1 MHYITGSRFRLGNK
15 MRSISQK
22 DRQIFE
28 NLFVLEAA
36 NNHWGDL
43 VRGKKIIQE
52 FATVVRYNNIKAAIK
67 FQFRD
72 VDNFVHDEFKGNQDL
87 RYIKKTEATKMTR
100 EQYAE
105 LANAVTNAGCIP
117 MATPFDEASVELCDY
132 LDLPIIKIASSDIND
147 WSLLEAVATTKRPV
161 IASSGGAS
169 EKSLDDLVTYFEN
182 RNIPLA
188 INHCV
193 SLYPSEDHQLEL
205 SQIDYLVSRYPNHVI
220 GFSSHEYNDWHTS
233 MHISYAKGARTW
245 ERHVDIE
252 FNDVP
257 VSNYCSLPH
266 QIDEWFKA
274 FGKAAEMCGSSSESR
289 RIVSKEET
297 AYLNALVRGVYAK
310 RDLPAGYVVEHNN
323 FSKDFQLAVPLK
335 KGQLSTRELLNGLP
349 LIKDLSQGDSVTID
363 HVGGPYSENQELRKL
378 IQNRGI

>member
-1 MHYITGSRFRLGNK
+1 MQPV
-15 MRSISQK
+15 SQR

-43 VRGKKIIQE
+43 TRGKRIIQE

-105 LANAVTNAGCIP
+105 LANAVTKAGCIP
-117 MATPFDEASVELCDY
+117 MATPFDEASVALCDA
-132 LDLPIIKIASSDIND
+132 LDFPIIKIASSDIND
-147 WSLLEAVATTKRPV
+147 WSLLEAIGSTKRPV

-169 EKSLDDLVTYFEN
+169 EKSLDDLVAFFEN

-188 INHCV
+188 LNHCV
-193 SLYPSEDHQLEL
+193 SLYPSEDDQLEL
-205 SQIDYLVSRYPNHVI
+205 AQIDYLKTRYPNHVI
-220 GFSSHEYNDWHTS
+220 GFSSHEYHDWHSS
-233 MHISYAKGARTW
+233 MLISYAKGARTW
-245 ERHVDIE
+245 ERHIDIE
-252 FNDVP
+252 FNEVP

-266 QIDEWFKA
+266 QVDEWFRAFHKA
-274 FGKAAEMCGSSSESR
+274 QEMSGNSSENR
-289 RIVSKEET
+289 RIVTKEEIK
-297 AYLNALVRGVYAK
+297 YLDALVRGVYAK
-310 RDLPAGYVVEHNN
+310 RDLPAGYIVDSRT
-323 FSKDFQLAVPLK
+323 FSEDFQLAVPLR
-335 KGQLSTRELLNGLP
+335 KGQLSTRELLNGLE
-349 LIKDLSQGDSVTID
+349 IKENLKKGAPVTIIN
-363 HVGGPYSENQELRKL
+363 VNGPYSENIDLRNL
-378 IQNRGI
+378 IENRGI

>member
-1 MHYITGSRFRLGNK
+1 
-15 MRSISQK
+15 MRNVSQK
-22 DRQIFE
+22 DKQIFE

-43 VRGKKIIQE
+43 DRGKKIIQQ

-72 VDNFVHDEFKGNQDL
+72 VDNFIHEEFKGNQEL
-87 RYIKKTEATKMTR
+87 RYIKKTEATKLTR

-105 LANAVTNAGCIP
+105 LANAVTKSGCIP

-132 LDLPIIKIASSDIND
+132 LDLPIIKIASSDVND
-147 WSLLEAVATTKRPV
+147 WSLLEAVASTKRPV

-169 EKSLDDLVTYFEN
+169 EKSLDDLVTFFEN

-188 INHCV
+188 LNHCV

-220 GFSSHEYNDWHTS
+220 GFSSHEYHDWHSS
-233 MHISYAKGARTW
+233 MLISYAKGARTW

-274 FGKAAEMCGSSSESR
+274 FRKSIEMCGNSSESR

-297 AYLNALVRGVYAK
+297 FYLNALVRGVYAR
-310 RDLPAGYVVEHNN
+310 RDLPAGYIVEHNT
-323 FSKDFQLAVPLK
+323 FSEDFQFAVPLL

-349 LIKDLSQGDSVTID
+349 LTKSLKKGDAVTID
-363 HVGGPYSENQELRKL
+363 HVGGPYGENEDLRKL
-378 IQNRGI
+378 IKNRGV